1 MSYPQVKL
9 RIWVRELVGKTHTIE
24 VSKTATVGDLK
35 EKIQNL
41 RGFPIDKQAIMVL
54 NKMLTDDQI
63 VSEVCYALCLEHGSL
78 IDRGT
83 FLCYFTVFLRE

>member
-63 VSEVCYALCLEHGSL
+63 IIDVCRSLSGS
-78 IDRGT
+78 ISRET
-83 FLCYFTVFLRE
+83 FIYYFTVLLRE